1 MDAHRFDYD
10 VVYYLYAQE
19 PIGMNKS
26 FLFGIIGI
34 TTFAYGAYI
43 PIKAEL
49 AQYLIQSA
57 WKMSNNTGYQVKP
70 WNWMDSHPVMRLS
83 STKHDQDLI
92 VLSGDT
98 GNILAFGPGYNAG
111 TNYPGRSGTTLISGH
126 RDTHFRFLQDVALGD
141 EFVLDSI
148 LDNNN
153 YTYKVSNI
161 KIIDSDKQD
170 IAIIDNQSEL
180 KLVTCYPFNAPIAGG
195 PLRYIVTAILISQ
208 NATNIALKRHIN

>member
-1 MDAHRFDYD
+1 
-10 VVYYLYAQE
+10 
-19 PIGMNKS
+19 MNKS

-57 WKMSNNTGYQVKP
+57 WSVSNNTGYQVKP

-83 STKHDQDLI
+83 STKHNQDLI

-98 GNILAFGPGYNAG
+98 GNVLAFGPGHNAG
-111 TNYPGRSGTTLISGH
+111 TKYPGRDGTTLISGH
-126 RDTHFRFLQDVALGD
+126 RDTHFRFLQDVSVGD
-141 EFVLDSI
+141 EFKLDSM
-148 LDNNN
+148 LDNND
-153 YTYKVSNI
+153 YTYEVSDI
-161 KIIDSDKQD
+161 KIINSDQQD
-170 IAIIDNQSEL
+170 ISIDDNLSQL

-195 PLRYIVTAILISQ
+195 PLRYVVTA
-208 NATNIALKRHIN
+208 ALVNK